1 MLKLNYTDLG
11 LYMECVMTSPE
22 LLIAQH
28 VALAMRLA
36 QPLHVEPG
44 HASFL
49 LSAQIAELQKLDNI
63 LQERGI
69 RNTNIW
75 PVDDRF
81 VEINLSGS
89 WIADSREAHEGMFV
103 TALGDRAE
111 ALIYQLWRLSE
122 TPVSAW
128 T

>member
-11 LYMECVMTSPE
+11 LHMEWVMTSPE
-22 LLIAQH
+22 WLIAQH
-28 VALAMRLA
+28 VVLAMRLA

-49 LSAQIAELQKLDNI
+49 LSAQIAELQQLDNV
-63 LQERGI
+63 LQAGEI

-89 WIADSREAHEGMFV
+89 WIAASPEAHEGMFV

-111 ALIYQLWRLSE
+111 ALIYQLWQLSE
-122 TPVSAW
+122 TPVSAG